1 MQSTGTRGEASA
13 SRYRKINATVEAADA
28 ASRILKIKDLDT
40 YKILTVSVPQAV
52 QGFDTIGVGDKI
64 QIEVAEGLL
73 LEVQPAESETVA
85 KTTVAIPAGSAD
97 SPIRSPSTGLKGT
110 VTITS
115 IDSTTRV
122 VQFQDG
128 DGNQYQVRAGPTLSL
143 EKVKVGD
150 RLLATYVE
158 AVAITLYR

>member
-28 ASRILKIKDLDT
+28 ASRILEIKDLDT

-85 KTTVAIPAGSAD
+85 KTTVAIPGRSSD
-97 SPIRSPSTGLKGT
+97 NPIRSPSTGLKGT

>member
-1 MQSTGTRGEASA
+1 MLLLPDTRMAE
-13 SRYRKINATVEAADA
+13 
-28 ASRILKIKDLDT
+28 
-40 YKILTVSVPQAV
+40 
-52 QGFDTIGVGDKI
+52 GVR
-64 QIEVAEGLL
+64 VAEK
-73 LEVQPAESETVA
+73 VRM
-85 KTTVAIPAGSAD
+85 AISGHPVVLSSD
-97 SPIRSPSTGLKGT
+97 NPIRSPSTGLKGT

-115 IDSTTRV
+115 IDSATRV

-158 AVAITLYR
+158 AVAITLYK